1 MVGRYPG
8 RTTTVTVLFT
18 DLVSSTQLMIR
29 MGEIKFHELRQSHLS
44 LLDQIITAHHG
55 TEVKSL
61 GDGVMAVF
69 SAASDAVAA
78 AVAMQQAVQRRNR
91 QGSARLSM
99 RVGLALGDATEY
111 GGDWFGAPVVQ
122 AARICQQC
130 QGNEIL
136 VADTV
141 RAVAEARTVAPFTP
155 AGMLILRGLGTEMA
169 VWKLDWT
176 QMASPAAVALPGP
189 LQGSEPFGFVG
200 RVAELAA
207 LRATL
212 ERAATG
218 GRHVMLVGG
227 EPGVGKSRL
236 AREFA
241 QEAHAAGTRVLFGRC
256 DEGLA
261 MPYQP
266 FVEALFH
273 YVHHAPDSELP
284 KGLGGWGGEL
294 TRLVPEL
301 AELVP
306 ELPRPRRSDPDNEL
320 PGQLGSDPES
330 ERYRLFEAVAS
341 WLGAASAD
349 ELMLV
354 VLDDLHWATQPTLS
368 LLRHVARAS
377 VPAHLMILG
386 LYRDTEI
393 EPARSLANLQADLRR
408 EPGLERFVLEGLDE
422 AEVMALL
429 EATGRPLSGD
439 AGSLARTIRAR
450 TEGNPFF
457 VGELVRHAIES
468 GAFDR
473 EGNGFDRLSIP
484 EGINE
489 VVLRRT
495 SQLTDT
501 ANQALLTGAVV
512 GAEFDVAIITV
523 VTGLHEEAVIESL
536 EHAMEAGLVKEL
548 TGATL
553 RFRFRHQ
560 LVRAS
565 LYGSLSTAR
574 RLHLHRRVGKA
585 IETLHQSRLHEHLPA
600 LAHHFSEAA
609 MAGEAATAI
618 HYTWLAGDRASEQLA
633 HEQAAELYAHALK
646 LFDISDLTEDSTRR
660 CDLLIALGEAQRRAA
675 HPAHRQ
681 TLLEAAALAQTIGDI
696 DRLAAAA
703 LANTRTI
710 GPATTVDRERVA
722 VLTAA
727 LEAIGDDDSSVRA
740 RLMAGLAGELFNG
753 EWERRVEL
761 SEQAVT
767 IARRLGDATTLAN
780 VLIPVLRT
788 LRHPSTLAFRLGLTS
803 ELAGLA
809 EQLGDATVAF
819 SAAWYG
825 FGAALEAG
833 DMDLARRYL
842 DRSARWADDLAQ
854 PALRWSVSVPR
865 IALTTLAGSL
875 GEAEHLA
882 HQAVEIGIRAGY
894 PDAQV
899 FFAGQLVAMRIV
911 QDRVAELEALTS
923 KIVAHDQSLWAWHAV
938 LALVYCKLGRVDTA
952 RQIFEKLAADDFAS
966 FPYNMVWLSGMA
978 FSAEVCAELG
988 DVPGA
993 AVLTRILA
1001 PFADQFVTAGP
1012 VGCYGSVARY
1022 LGRLAA
1028 TMGHHDQADAYFTA
1042 ALAAHTRIGA
1052 PAWLARTQLDRAILL
1067 LTRQSYQDVDLAREL
1082 LGRAVTTARKLAL
1095 GALEKR
1101 ARSFID
1107 EAVRLR
1113 APGRSARDPRPG

>member
-1 MVGRYPG
+1 MVVRYTG

-29 MGEIKFHELRQSHLS
+29 MGETNFHELRQSHLS
-44 LLDQIITAHHG
+44 LLNQIITAHHG

-69 SAASDAVAA
+69 TAASDAVAS

-91 QGSARLSM
+91 QGPASLSM

-141 RAVAEARTVAPFTP
+141 RAVAEARTTAPFTP
-155 AGMLILRGLGTEMA
+155 ARTLVLRGLGTEMA

-176 QMASPAAVALPGP
+176 QMSSPAAVALPGP
-189 LQGSEPFGFVG
+189 LQGSEAFGFVG
-200 RVAELAA
+200 REAELAA

-212 ERAATG
+212 DHAATG

-261 MPYQP
+261 VPYQP

-273 YVHHAPDSELP
+273 YVHHAPNSELP
-284 KGLGGWGGEL
+284 KGLGRLGGEL
-294 TRLVPEL
+294 IRLVPEL

-306 ELPRPRRSDPDNEL
+306 ELPGPRYSGPDTDL
-320 PGQLGSDPES
+320 PVQLGSDPET

-349 ELMLV
+349 ELLLV

-377 VPAHLMILG
+377 IPAHLMILG
-386 LYRDTEI
+386 LYRHTEL
-393 EPARSLANLQADLRR
+393 EPARSLANLLADLRR
-408 EPGLERFVLEGLDE
+408 DPGLERFVLEGLDE

-429 EATGRPLSGD
+429 ETTGRPLGGD

-450 TEGNPFF
+450 TDGNPFF

-468 GAFDR
+468 GALDHD
-473 EGNGFDRLSIP
+473 GYGFDQLGIP

-495 SQLTDT
+495 SQLTET

-512 GAEFDVAIITV
+512 GAEFDVATITV
-523 VTGLHEEAVIESL
+523 VTGLHEELVIESL
-536 EHAMEAGLVKEL
+536 EDAMEAGLVKEL

-560 LVRAS
+560 LVRTS

-585 IETLHQSRLHEHLPA
+585 IETLHHSRLHEHLPA

-609 MAGEAATAI
+609 MAGEATTAI

-633 HEQAAELYAHALK
+633 HEQAAELYARALE
-646 LFDISDLTEDSTRR
+646 LFDISDLAQDSTRR
-660 CDLLIALGEAQRRAA
+660 CDLLIALGESQRRAA

-681 TLLEAAALAQTIGDI
+681 TLLEAAAIAQRIGDV

-710 GPATTVDRERVA
+710 GPATAVDRERVG

-727 LEAIGDDDSSVRA
+727 LETIRDDDSSVRA
-740 RLMAGLAGELFNG
+740 RLMADLAGELFNG

-767 IARRLGDATTLAN
+767 MARRLGDPTTLAN

-809 EQLGDATVAF
+809 EQLSDANVAF

-833 DMDLARRYL
+833 DIDLARRYV
-842 DRSARWADDLAQ
+842 DRSARWADDLAE
-854 PALRWSVSVPR
+854 PALRWAVSVPR

-875 GEAEHLA
+875 GEGEQLA
-882 HQAVEIGIRAGY
+882 HQAVEIGTRAGY
-894 PDAQV
+894 PDAQM
-899 FFAGQLVAMRIV
+899 FFAGQLVAIRIA
-911 QDRVAELEALTS
+911 QDRVGELETLAS
-923 KIVAHDQSLWAWHAV
+923 NIVAHDQSQWTWHAV
-938 LALVYCKLGRVDTA
+938 LGLIYCKLGRRDIA
-952 RQIFEKLAADDFAS
+952 RQVFEKLAADDFAS
-966 FPYNMVWLSGMA
+966 FPYNMLWLSGMA

-1001 PFADQFVTAGP
+1001 PYTNQFVTAGP
-1012 VGCYGSVARY
+1012 VGCYGSVAHY
-1022 LGRLAA
+1022 LGHLAA
-1028 TMGHHDQADAYFTA
+1028 SMEHHDEADAYLATA
-1042 ALAAHTRIGA
+1042 SAAYTRIDA
-1052 PAWLARTQLDRAILL
+1052 PAWLARSQLDRASLL
-1067 LTRQSYQDVDLAREL
+1067 LTRQNHRDVDLAREL
-1082 LGRAVTTARKLAL
+1082 LGHAIATARTLAL
-1095 GALEKR
+1095 RALEKR
-1101 ARSFID
+1101 ALSLID
-1107 EAVRLR
+1107 
-1113 APGRSARDPRPG
+1113 P